1 MERTQQLKE
10 SFIASIPIFLGYIPI
25 GIVGG
30 ILLQKSGLSPFQI
43 ALMVTLVFGGSSQFI
58 AASMISTGASVTSI
72 VLTTF
77 IVNLRHFL
85 MSSNL
90 NMYIKNK
97 SPKFILPFCHT
108 ITDETFAVN
117 YEKFTAGNWSDRN
130 AIYLNFFCLIS
141 SVLANFI
148 GAFLGESI
156 SIDSSISGFIL
167 TSMFIALIVSQIKN
181 KIYIVVFISSIII
194 SVILYALFKSNL
206 VIIVTS
212 ILASLIGFFIEESYC
227 KKEESYE

>member
-1 MERTQQLKE
+1 MERTQQLNE

-117 YEKFTAGNWSDRN
+117 YE
-130 AIYLNFFCLIS
+130 
-141 SVLANFI
+141 
-148 GAFLGESI
+148 
-156 SIDSSISGFIL
+156 
-167 TSMFIALIVSQIKN
+167 
-181 KIYIVVFISSIII
+181 
-194 SVILYALFKSNL
+194 L
-206 VIIVTS
+206 V
-212 ILASLIGFFIEESYC
+212 
-227 KKEESYE
+227 

>member
-1 MERTQQLKE
+1 MIYCGKNSTIKE

-97 SPKFILPFCHT
+97 SQNLYCH
-108 ITDETFAVN
+108 F
-117 YEKFTAGNWSDRN
+117 
-130 AIYLNFFCLIS
+130 
-141 SVLANFI
+141 
-148 GAFLGESI
+148 
-156 SIDSSISGFIL
+156 
-167 TSMFIALIVSQIKN
+167 
-181 KIYIVVFISSIII
+181 
-194 SVILYALFKSNL
+194 VIL
-206 VIIVTS
+206 
-212 ILASLIGFFIEESYC
+212 
-227 KKEESYE
+227 

>member
-1 MERTQQLKE
+1 MERTQQLRE

-108 ITDETFAVN
+108 ITDETVVLLSHKKPDGHINVKVEFGEGEGKVPLDNIVKRAEAYKPKERVTYKKIKEYIEAKYGFKVHTAYIAEVKRSLGLPMYDAPNAVEELKQPRKHPTA
-117 YEKFTAGNWSDRN
+117 EKVE
-130 AIYLNFFCLIS
+130 AIK
-141 SVLANFI
+141 
-148 GAFLGESI
+148 
-156 SIDSSISGFIL
+156 D
-167 TSMFIALIVSQIKN
+167 ALK
-181 KIYIVVFISSIII
+181 YFE
-194 SVILYALFKSNL
+194 VI
-206 VIIVTS
+206 
-212 ILASLIGFFIEESYC
+212 
-227 KKEESYE
+227 

>member
-1 MERTQQLKE
+1 MERTQQLRE
-10 SFIASIPIFLGYIPI
+10 SLIASIPIFLGYIPI
-25 GIVGG
+25 GLVGG

-43 ALMVTLVFGGSSQFI
+43 ALMSTFVFGGSSQFI
-58 AASMISTGASVTSI
+58 SASMISAGASITSI

-117 YEKFTAGNWSDRN
+117 YEKFTTGNWTARN
-130 AIYLNFFCLIS
+130 AIYLNFFCLTS
-141 SVLANFI
+141 WVLATFI
-148 GAFLGESI
+148 GAFLGEII

-167 TSMFIALIVSQIKN
+167 TSMFIGLVVSQMKN
-181 KIYIVVFISSIII
+181 KIYVLVFISSIII
-194 SVILYALFKSNL
+194 SIILYGLFKSSL
-206 VIIVTS
+206 VIIIAS
-212 ILASLIGFFIEESYC
+212 ILASLIGFFAEELYC
-227 KKEESYE
+227 KKEASYE

>member
-181 KIYIVVFISSIII
+181 KIYIVVFI
-194 SVILYALFKSNL
+194 
-206 VIIVTS
+206 
-212 ILASLIGFFIEESYC
+212 
-227 KKEESYE
+227 

>member
-148 GAFLGESI
+148 GAFFRRKYIYRQFYFWLH
-156 SIDSSISGFIL
+156 IDFYVYSFNSFSN
-167 TSMFIALIVSQIKN
+167 KN

-206 VIIVTS
+206 VIIVAS